1 MTDNASKAVF
11 SQNSDP
17 DTPDE
22 TGWRLSASQ
31 RQAVFGYALLLGP
44 FLIYGYFMLI
54 PLIRT
59 AYFSLTSWNG
69 VTAEKTFVG
78 LDNFVRMAFDPLFW
92 GALTNTAI
100 WVIGGTIFEL
110 AIALLLAMLV
120 WNRPRGFM
128 IYRTIFF
135 MPMVLPA
142 VVVGVVW
149 IWIYSPLFGILNRG
163 LKTVGL
169 ESWALG
175 WLGDPGIA
183 LYSVL
188 AASIWAHVGLSF
200 VIFVAALQNVDEELL
215 DAAKIDG
222 ATAWERFYFVVV
234 PQLSNAITLV
244 AVLLLVHGLNGFDL
258 IWVMTHGGPNDS
270 TQILA
275 TYAYETAFVQ
285 NEAGY
290 GSAIA
295 LVLAAIAL
303 FVSVATVNMRER
315 TAAGQS
321 S

>member
-1 MTDNASKAVF
+1 MTNSSRLGDSSQATSSRPSKK
-11 SQNSDP
+11 S
-17 DTPDE
+17 
-22 TGWRLSASQ
+22 GWRLNASQ
-31 RQAVFGYALLLGP
+31 SRNLFGYALLFVP
-44 FLIYGYFMLI
+44 FVIYAYFMLI
-54 PLIRT
+54 PLIKT
-59 AYFSLTSWNG
+59 GYFSLTEWNG
-69 VTAEKTFVG
+69 VTEEKTFIG
-78 LDNFVRMAFDPLFW
+78 LGNFVRMASDPLFW
-92 GALTNTAI
+92 GSLGNTAI
-100 WVIGGTIFEL
+100 WVIAGTVFEL
-110 AIALLLAMLV
+110 ALALLLAMFV

-128 IYRTIFF
+128 VYRTIFF

-149 IWIYSPLFGILNRG
+149 IWIYSPLFGILNRSLKALG
-163 LKTVGL
+163 LN
-169 ESWALG
+169 SWALG
-175 WLGDPGIA
+175 WLGDPNVA
-183 LYSVL
+183 LYAVL

-244 AVLLLVHGLNGFDL
+244 TVLLLVHGLNGFDL
-258 IWVMTHGGPNDS
+258 IWIMTHGGPNDS

-275 TYAYETAFVQ
+275 TYAYERAFVQ

-295 LVLAAIAL
+295 LVLAAFAL
-303 FVSVATVNMRER
+303 IVSVATVNIRER
-315 TAAGQS
+315 SAAGQS